1 MMTDNRQSSNKLILI
16 KAYTGINMK
25 PKNTAEVFLTLM
37 SLFLVCTPSAL
48 AEDQVQHQTGIIDT
62 LKNDWNAFWSF
73 GEVLLSHVSYKIN
86 HHADVNSEWDNV
98 TTQDDLNFLNNLKA
112 QYPFSEKSVHIS
124 RDGACGPAY
133 EFLPEG
139 VTEATVTDNSGN
151 ALDSYTVTKSG
162 TGFTIRKGAPEKPD
176 QRYAINL
183 KKLEEFY
190 AIYGKVGQVQKCE
203 IYIKEQIQAQA

>member
-1 MMTDNRQSSNKLILI
+1 
-16 KAYTGINMK
+16 MK
-25 PKNTAEVFLTLM
+25 PINTAKVFLTFM

-62 LKNDWNAFWSF
+62 LKNDWNALWFF

-112 QYPFSEKSVHIS
+112 QYPFSEKSVYIS
-124 RDGACGPAY
+124 SDNVCGPAY
-133 EFLPEG
+133 EYLLEG
-139 VTEATVTDNSGN
+139 VTEATVTDNSGS
-151 ALDSYTVTKSG
+151 ALDSYTVTKSE

-176 QRYAINL
+176 HSYAINL
-183 KKLEEFY
+183 NELEEFY
-190 AIYGKVGQVQKCE
+190 AIYGKVGQVQDCE
-203 IYIKEQIQAQA
+203 TYLKEQIQAQA